1 VLTGERYSSRLSA
14 KFRGNIVI
22 SIWLRFVVCVVIIA
36 IAGRKAAIYGDAIA
50 VKTGIGGLWIGLVL
64 MATITSLPEL
74 FNGISAVALV
84 KAPDLTIGDLF
95 GSNAINL
102 LILALLDIA
111 YHNRLSFHLH
121 QHQRL

>member
-1 VLTGERYSSRLSA
+1 
-14 KFRGNIVI
+14 
-22 SIWLRFVVCVVIIA
+22 VVIIA
-36 IAGRKAAIYGDAIA
+36 IAGRKAARYGDAIA

-111 YHNRLSFHLH
+111 YHNRILYPANYPFIPIYDKNALRS
-121 QHQRL
+121 RTTTAGSST